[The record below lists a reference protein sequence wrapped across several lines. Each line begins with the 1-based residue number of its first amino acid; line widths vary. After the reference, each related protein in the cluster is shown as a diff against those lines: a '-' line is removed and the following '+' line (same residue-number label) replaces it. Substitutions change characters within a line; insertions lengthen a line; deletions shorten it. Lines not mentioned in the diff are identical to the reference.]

1 MYPISLCYPFVKW
14 AGGKT
19 LLLHTLN
26 RHNPASFNRNFEP
39 FWKDVLCIYVPSKN
53 LRVASYL
60 SDINVDLI
68 IAYNVVKD
76 KVEELVVLLKHHEIG
91 HHDSH
96 YEYYY
101 KLRANMEP
109 TLTSIERATRFITLN
124 KTCYTGL

>member
-1 MYPISLCYPFVKW
+1 M
-14 AGGKT
+14 
-19 LLLHTLN
+19 
-26 RHNPASFNRNFEP
+26 
-39 FWKDVLCIYVPSKN
+39 LCIYVSSKN

-68 IAYNVVKD
+68 IAHNVVKA
-76 KVEELVVLLKHHEIG
+76 KVEELIVLLKHHEIG

-109 TLTSIERATRFITLN
+109 TLMRIERATRFITLN
-124 KTCYTGL
+124 KTCYNGSLACE